1 MAADSKWPSAD
12 RLIVFISVS
21 LLEEE
26 ERVFSM
32 NATTSSTHVSAAT
45 VHEFEMFHGIVLTKL
60 VRRKLPVSL
69 LMIETQAKEA
79 WSEYKVN
86 DQVILYV
93 KHSTSPRSLK
103 REGGIA
109 WSFSFA
115 ADHIRRIRALSD
127 GGNICIALVC
137 GEKDLGKLGSMQ
149 ICLLEKHHL
158 ARLLDLDSLRPQA
171 IRVRYL
177 PGTGK
182 NLRARG
188 SLSDSVEELKVP
200 RSGFDNWRVPGT

>member
-1 MAADSKWPSAD
+1 
-12 RLIVFISVS
+12 LIVFISVS

-26 ERVFSM
+26 RVLSM
-32 NATTSSTHVSAAT
+32 NATTSSNHVSAPT

-109 WSFSFA
+109 WNFSFA
-115 ADHIRRIRALSD
+115 TDHVKRIRALRD
-127 GGNICIALVC
+127 GGDICIALVC
-137 GEKDLGKLGSMQ
+137 GDKDLGELGSMQ
-149 ICLLEKHHL
+149 ICLLEKHQL
-158 ARLLDLDSLRPQA
+158 AGLLDLDLSRPQA

-182 NLRARG
+182 SLRVRG
-188 SLSDSVEELKVP
+188 SLNDSAEELKVP
-200 RSGFDNWRVPGT
+200 RSGFDKWQVPGT